1 MNEEFRIEESAVID
15 NYLVF
20 YMEPETINDGEIK
33 IHIKQKLLPAFLKDK
48 FLSEMDDKIQS
59 KIITGDDIDDFLER
73 NCGKDNM
80 KTQIII
86 DAKMS
91 NEQCDALVSE
101 IERTAEVIGLN
112 IKTEAYYK
120 SVEDNIG
127 LLKKE
132 ISELKY
138 AANNNHAM
146 TDKEKEWVDLHI
158 GTVIELIEKIFD
170 TNNKNK
176 I

>member
-1 MNEEFRIEESAVID
+1 
-15 NYLVF
+15 
-20 YMEPETINDGEIK
+20 
-33 IHIKQKLLPAFLKDK
+33 
-48 FLSEMDDKIQS
+48 
-59 KIITGDDIDDFLER
+59 
-73 NCGKDNM
+73 M
-80 KTQIII
+80 KTQIIV

-101 IERTAEVIGLN
+101 IERTAEVIGIN
-112 IKTEAYYK
+112 VRTETSYK
-120 SVEDNIG
+120 SVDDNIG

-146 TDKEKEWVDLHI
+146 TDKEKEWVDLHL
-158 GTVIELIEKIFD
+158 GTIIERVEQIFD